1 MGSLCCCVKV
11 RTTTTSRARPSTQ
24 LASSGAAENSPWLV
38 ERKGVFASVC
48 VGMFGKSV
56 VGMFGKSVC
65 VRVCVCVCVCG
76 ERNVFAY
83 VCVYPYVCV
92 YVFFYVCV
100 GWE

>member
-65 VRVCVCVCVCG
+65 VCVCVCVCG

>member
-1 MGSLCCCVKV
+1 MGSLCCCVKL
-11 RTTTTSRARPSTQ
+11 RTTTTSRAQPSMH

-65 VRVCVCVCVCG
+65 VRVCVCVV
-76 ERNVFAY
+76 
-83 VCVYPYVCV
+83 
-92 YVFFYVCV
+92 
-100 GWE
+100 